1 MPCPWHLT
9 YRRTNGGKWK
19 IGQCSELNQKPQ
31 KCKCKRWTTLSK
43 KHFKSI
49 LLVFITRP
57 TPFVEW
63 YHTICGRA
71 SEKCIQMGRK
81 YKKNRNLENFQS
93 AKTSRSISLC
103 EKKENCRK
111 SKKVVHLFGW
121 TWNSIKISLTAVL
134 TFIKVEGLPGGDP
147 VGLSCLNS

>member
-1 MPCPWHLT
+1 MICIQKIYGFQGLT
-9 YRRTNGGKWK
+9 HQLIEESWGVTPVTDGGGKWK

-81 YKKNRNLENFQS
+81 YKKNRNLENFES

-103 EKKENCRK
+103 EKKKIVGSRRK
-111 SKKVVHLFGW
+111 W
-121 TWNSIKISLTAVL
+121 SIYSG
-134 TFIKVEGLPGGDP
+134 GLETLLKSHWRPF
-147 VGLSCLNS
+147 LLL